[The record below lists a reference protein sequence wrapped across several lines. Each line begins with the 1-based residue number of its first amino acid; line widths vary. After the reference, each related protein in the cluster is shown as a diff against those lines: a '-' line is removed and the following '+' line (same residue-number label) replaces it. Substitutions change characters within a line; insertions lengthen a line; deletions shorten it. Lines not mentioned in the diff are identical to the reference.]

1 MQIYPLRCTN
11 RHTPL
16 YSQAKSHIKSAGTCM
31 LKVILYTK
39 FLYVGCITEAHDGIA
54 MSFVTSNYNTLGKSN
69 TKPTYTPKYFHFNM
83 FCLFVCFFKT
93 DQEFPQFHH
102 LYFYYVIIQLVLCPS
117 LFLSYISKCTAMKQS
132 DHYFMHNLLFQ
143 RQSEGGG

>member
-83 FCLFVCFFKT
+83 FCLFVCFFQNRPRISSISSFILLLCYNSACPLPVV
-93 DQEFPQFHH
+93 DF
-102 LYFYYVIIQLVLCPS
+102 VIYKQMHCNEAVRS
-117 LFLSYISKCTAMKQS
+117 LFYA
-132 DHYFMHNLLFQ
+132 
-143 RQSEGGG
+143 